1 MITIYGNEWLTTN
14 IAGTL
19 MRHRRWLGSDGIVK
33 KGSIVQEGDVL
44 VGKLSPKT
52 DTEQKE

>member
-1 MITIYGNEWLTTN
+1 MVNYKH
-14 IAGTL
+14 AGTS
-19 MRHRRWLGSDGIVK
+19 MRYRRWLGSDGIVK